1 MRSEIWTAIAALGAV
16 LTLAG
21 CTTTYVGQKL
31 DPDGKLT
38 KPGGVPFVLT
48 KPEYTVAV
56 TADAGDATKPVYTLT
71 VQYVPDATQRFT
83 VALDPALFVNG
94 KLDLDLG
101 SSGNLTGAAA
111 TTSTRVIDTFG
122 SLVGLALKAQST
134 GLLDAGSTLSAY
146 KAAVKSTDDPGC
158 PSVSS
163 SIDEFEQEAG
173 REVGTQMNAKRLQA
187 EWVGERLHYIDQSQR
202 NCMTAV
208 VAKSIK
214 EKQEDLSEGIYKKA
228 LEASEAVAKD
238 NAELALLNRQI
249 KAEVAALNE
258 DGLSKIADGLNG
270 KPVPFTLAQSAARA
284 GEQFVR
290 LRLAGRFAR
299 SLADM
304 SPDVW
309 RARHLAYLERKIAQC
324 AGEALLPGSASACGQ
339 GPKIAERVAALKSDW
354 ARTLGESGLVER
366 VARIDVLLS
375 DVRTT
380 PAAAPGRLG
389 AVEEHVKLREERDR
403 LQARID
409 QLRSD
414 LIGKNKVVA
423 LAPAA
428 PKASKVEPRPNVPVT
443 LVKAAYV
450 TAVNAKP
457 ADYKDAALPEF
468 VLVLEPDNAAAVSA
482 LPTPEGGKK

>member
-48 KPEYTVAV
+48 KPGYTVAV

-122 SLVGLALKAQST
+122 SLKAQST

-270 KPVPFTLAQSAARA
+270 KP
-284 GEQFVR
+284 G
-290 LRLAGRFAR
+290 G
-299 SLADM
+299 
-304 SPDVW
+304 
-309 RARHLAYLERKIAQC
+309 
-324 AGEALLPGSASACGQ
+324 
-339 GPKIAERVAALKSDW
+339 
-354 ARTLGESGLVER
+354 
-366 VARIDVLLS
+366 
-375 DVRTT
+375 
-380 PAAAPGRLG
+380 
-389 AVEEHVKLREERDR
+389 HV
-403 LQARID
+403 
-409 QLRSD
+409 S
-414 LIGKNKVVA
+414 
-423 LAPAA
+423 
-428 PKASKVEPRPNVPVT
+428 
-443 LVKAAYV
+443 
-450 TAVNAKP
+450 
-457 ADYKDAALPEF
+457 
-468 VLVLEPDNAAAVSA
+468 
-482 LPTPEGGKK
+482 